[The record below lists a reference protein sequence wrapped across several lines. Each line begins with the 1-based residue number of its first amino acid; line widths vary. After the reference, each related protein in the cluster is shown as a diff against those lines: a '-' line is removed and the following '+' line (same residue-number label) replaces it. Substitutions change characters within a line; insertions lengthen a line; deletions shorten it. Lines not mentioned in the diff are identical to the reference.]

1 MASIKEYLENIANA
15 KYGQEV
21 RGSIHDAISAIND
34 ESEQAYS
41 TAVTSAS
48 SAAEKATEASNSALS
63 ATEKASE
70 AATSASDA
78 SGYKA
83 QCEAIVV
90 GLSGALIPM
99 GTVAFENLPALADCK
114 NGYMYNINNEF
125 ITTSDFVEGAGHIYP
140 VGTNVYKIAPGKWD
154 CLAGINL
161 SPDKIGAV
169 ASSGGEVADTVVT
182 FTSNDCGHDG
192 DTALLEIDKLATGEK
207 ISALMQ
213 KISRAFTNMRYII
226 KLLGTKDISGIGDG
240 TVTGAINTLNS
251 NLDFEVTW
259 NANLLGSSESQIAT
273 KSVNTVYI
281 QKSVYGTGTQS
292 MAINTAIEV
301 GAIPSDYAPNASTYY
316 PIFGNNISGGN
327 QKVIGVGTVTST
339 GKIFVYLN
347 SVPEWRMRML
357 FMYIIED

>member
-1 MASIKEYLENIANA
+1 MANIAKYLENIAKA

-21 RGSIHDAISAIND
+21 RGSIHDAIAAIND
-34 ESEQAYS
+34 ESEQAYD

-78 SGYKA
+78 AGYKA
-83 QCEAIVV
+83 QCEAIVA

-125 ITTSDFVEGAGHIYP
+125 TTTSDFVEGAGHVYP

-169 ASSGGEVADTVVT
+169 ASSGGEVADTVAT
-182 FTSNDCGHDG
+182 FTSNDCGEDG
-192 DTALLEIDKLATGEK
+192 DAAQLTVAKLTSGETLK
-207 ISALMQ
+207 SMMN
-213 KISRAFTNMRYII
+213 KVSRMFTNVP
-226 KLLGTKDISGIGDG
+226 KT
-240 TVTGAINTLNS
+240 
-251 NLDFEVTW
+251 
-259 NANLLGSSESQIAT
+259 
-273 KSVNTVYI
+273 
-281 QKSVYGTGTQS
+281 
-292 MAINTAIEV
+292 
-301 GAIPSDYAPNASTYY
+301 
-316 PIFGNNISGGN
+316 FG
-327 QKVIGVGTVTST
+327 
-339 GKIFVYLN
+339 
-347 SVPEWRMRML
+347 
-357 FMYIIED
+357 